1 MPGISGNVDLDRCYQ
16 DFPKVIR
23 GGGFNGYPK
32 RAGAGATAA
41 VPSRKSVEE
50 LAREVIAGKWGNGR
64 ERQQRLK
71 AAGYDYRVVQR
82 KVNELMG

>member
-16 DFPKVIR
+16 DFPRVIR
-23 GGGFNGYPK
+23 SGGFNGYPK
-32 RAGAGATAA
+32 SAGMGTAA
-41 VPSRKSVEE
+41 VATARKSVEE

-71 AAGYDYRVVQR
+71 AAGYDYRAVQR